1 MTFEICRTLLA
12 LNNGTNKLFW
22 NVRNQQHSTSCN
34 IPDEWWPHLKFPL
47 QFIYFPFIHLQVI
60 TGGKHYLVR
69 RSKIIFWIVGTHMF
83 PNGRGQKHLVSNTKG
98 QWHSKEDSY
107 MAESQKESY
116 VKKDRQ
122 ITEER
127 DK

>member
-1 MTFEICRTLLA
+1 
-12 LNNGTNKLFW
+12 
-22 NVRNQQHSTSCN
+22 
-34 IPDEWWPHLKFPL
+34 
-47 QFIYFPFIHLQVI
+47 
-60 TGGKHYLVR
+60 
-69 RSKIIFWIVGTHMF
+69 MF